1 MRKFYFII
9 FTFLFQ
15 LNYAQS
21 NRNLEET
28 KTYIVKMIN
37 DYGWIEKSN
46 TKRLVATFEGDL
58 IQIGTINEDYTK
70 RLTNGSLYNFASVYK
85 MKGPIRKPGEVGLL
99 IIWLDYLSYQ
109 GIWKKC
115 SLEMDIH
122 NYEVAE
128 QLRIAFRHLN
138 NLLIEN
144 KSKVEQF

>member
-1 MRKFYFII
+1 MRKFYFLI

-21 NRNLEET
+21 NRNLDET

-37 DYGWIEKSN
+37 DYGYIEKSN
-46 TKRLVATFEGDL
+46 TKRLVASFEGEL
-58 IQIGTINEDYTK
+58 MRIGTMNENYTEHLN
-70 RLTNGSLYNFASVYK
+70 RGALYNFANVYK

-99 IIWLDYLSYQ
+99 IIWVDFLSYK

-138 NLLIEN
+138 NLLIAN
-144 KSKVEQF
+144 RTQVEKF